1 MCPLTL
7 TCSFRVPKTENCQ
20 TLVVTMDIACHIKL
34 SEKLTLFYLL
44 LSQVFI
50 HRLERLRIG
59 GICFPFKDEYKDEPK
74 LPIYPKTL
82 FGTIHTFLFTYE
94 TLVMATLITFGA
106 LCVASM
112 LQILHHLNY
121 PPPPQ

>member
-7 TCSFRVPKTENCQ
+7 TCSFRVPKTDNYQ
-20 TLVVTMDIACHIKL
+20 TLVVTMHIACHIKL

-44 LSQVFI
+44 LSQAFI

-74 LPIYPKTL
+74 LPIYPKT
-82 FGTIHTFLFTYE
+82 FVWYNSHI
-94 TLVMATLITFGA
+94 LVYL
-106 LCVASM
+106 
-112 LQILHHLNY
+112 
-121 PPPPQ
+121 